1 MRFLLKTW
9 IPGETPEKEELKQQ
23 LDVAKKKLYDLQ
35 MKIKEHKIP
44 VLVLFEGWSAAGKGS
59 MIGKVIKNIDPRFF
73 KVATMSVPSEEELRR
88 PFLYRYMCQIPEQ
101 GKFTFLDAGWMEQ
114 TTQEVL
120 NKKLEGEDYEKRIES
135 IRRFERQL
143 TDNGY
148 LVLKFFMHI
157 DKEEQKERMDRLCA
171 SKDTRWRVSDFDKWQ
186 QEHYHKCEK
195 VYDRYLKDTNASTSP
210 WYIIDAKDKKWAE
223 LQVMDT
229 LVSSIEVALQNQS
242 HSVPILQNVFPP
254 LPAADAEANKEVLEN
269 APHQLK
275 EDLAITYHVV
285 VGKDQD
291 GLSSMFIKNDL
302 LEQYGISAEQLHE
315 DAMKSSPR
323 VMAPEV
329 SSIGALIDEMY
340 QKNILMLTPDER
352 EMLQETL
359 QESSE
364 MPTFFVVT
372 NTDRIDG
379 AGVIFYPEF
388 MDSMGELLG
397 NDFFILPSSIHEM
410 LVLPDDGQVDA
421 EMLRDMVKEVNATQV
436 APAERLTNDIYHFD
450 TKDHVF
456 EKADRFTERQKEKEA
471 QAAKTEKAGKEQPD
485 QKPKTKKH
493 DMEL

>member
-1 MRFLLKTW
+1 M
-9 IPGETPEKEELKQQ
+9 
-23 LDVAKKKLYDLQ
+23 
-35 MKIKEHKIP
+35 
-44 VLVLFEGWSAAGKGS
+44 WS
-59 MIGKVIKNIDPRFF
+59 P
-73 KVATMSVPSEEELRR
+73 
-88 PFLYRYMCQIPEQ
+88 
-101 GKFTFLDAGWMEQ
+101 
-114 TTQEVL
+114 
-120 NKKLEGEDYEKRIES
+120 
-135 IRRFERQL
+135 IR
-143 TDNGY
+143 
-148 LVLKFFMHI
+148 
-157 DKEEQKERMDRLCA
+157 KER
-171 SKDTRWRVSDFDKWQ
+171 S
-186 QEHYHKCEK
+186 
-195 VYDRYLKDTNASTSP
+195 
-210 WYIIDAKDKKWAE
+210 
-223 LQVMDT
+223 
-229 LVSSIEVALQNQS
+229 
-242 HSVPILQNVFPP
+242 
-254 LPAADAEANKEVLEN
+254 
-269 APHQLK
+269 
-275 EDLAITYHVV
+275 
-285 VGKDQD
+285 
-291 GLSSMFIKNDL
+291 LSSMFIKNDL

-436 APAERLTNDIYHFD
+436 APAERLTNDVYHFD

>member
-1 MRFLLKTW
+1 MREKLQKIQVKRLVILNLPYFFIFYVADKGSWLYRHCLGESMVQRLGVMLVNFRLAFLSWLPS
-9 IPGETPEKEELKQQ
+9 IALQ
-23 LDVAKKKLYDLQ
+23 DLTVG
-35 MKIKEHKIP
+35 
-44 VLVLFEGWSAAGKGS
+44 VLV
-59 MIGKVIKNIDPRFF
+59 
-73 KVATMSVPSEEELRR
+73 
-88 PFLYRYMCQIPEQ
+88 
-101 GKFTFLDAGWMEQ
+101 
-114 TTQEVL
+114 
-120 NKKLEGEDYEKRIES
+120 
-135 IRRFERQL
+135 
-143 TDNGY
+143 
-148 LVLKFFMHI
+148 
-157 DKEEQKERMDRLCA
+157 
-171 SKDTRWRVSDFDKWQ
+171 
-186 QEHYHKCEK
+186 
-195 VYDRYLKDTNASTSP
+195 
-210 WYIIDAKDKKWAE
+210 
-223 LQVMDT
+223 
-229 LVSSIEVALQNQS
+229 
-242 HSVPILQNVFPP
+242 
-254 LPAADAEANKEVLEN
+254 
-269 APHQLK
+269 
-275 EDLAITYHVV
+275 
-285 VGKDQD
+285 
-291 GLSSMFIKNDL
+291 IKNDL

-315 DAMKSSPR
+315 DAMKSSPH
-323 VMAPEV
+323 VMIPEV

-388 MDSMGELLG
+388 MDNMGELLG

-436 APAERLTNDIYHFD
+436 APAERLTNDVYHFD

-471 QAAKTEKAGKEQPD
+471 QAAKTEKTGKEQPD

>member
-1 MRFLLKTW
+1 MNFNEFVNEVKDNIKLFLPKDYENAEVSTM
-9 IPGETPEKEELKQQ
+9 ECQ
-23 LDVAKKKLYDLQ
+23 KLNRAYTGL
-35 MKIKEHKIP
+35 MVRK
-44 VLVLFEGWSAAGKGS
+44 
-59 MIGKVIKNIDPRFF
+59 
-73 KVATMSVPSEEELRR
+73 
-88 PFLYRYMCQIPEQ
+88 
-101 GKFTFLDAGWMEQ
+101 
-114 TTQEVL
+114 
-120 NKKLEGEDYEKRIES
+120 EGEMLTPTINLNQLYEAYKAQPGVTMETVCRKIADIVIEAPIQVDLKS
-135 IRRFERQL
+135 ILNYE
-143 TDNGY
+143 D
-148 LVLKFFMHI
+148 VK
-157 DKEEQKERMDRLCA
+157 DKLFI
-171 SKDTRWRVSDFDKWQ
+171 RVS
-186 QEHYHKCEK
+186 
-195 VYDRYLKDTNASTSP
+195 S
-210 WYIIDAKDKKWAE
+210 
-223 LQVMDT
+223 
-229 LVSSIEVALQNQS
+229 
-242 HSVPILQNVFPP
+242 
-254 LPAADAEANKEVLEN
+254 AEANKEVLEN

-275 EDLAITYHVV
+275 EDLAITYHVA

-315 DAMKSSPR
+315 DAMKSSPH
-323 VMAPEV
+323 VMIPEV

-436 APAERLTNDIYHFD
+436 APAERLTNDVYHFD
-450 TKDHVF
+450 IKDHVF
-456 EKADRFTERQKEKEA
+456 EKFHFIEIELKSIKLHRILSCCLFISKLHRHSCTQNHQAKRFRNIIICPSFQSCYNIYFHVIYCKQNNRHLTIFPYFSYKINPIPIRQI
-471 QAAKTEKAGKEQPD
+471 
-485 QKPKTKKH
+485 H
-493 DMEL
+493 I